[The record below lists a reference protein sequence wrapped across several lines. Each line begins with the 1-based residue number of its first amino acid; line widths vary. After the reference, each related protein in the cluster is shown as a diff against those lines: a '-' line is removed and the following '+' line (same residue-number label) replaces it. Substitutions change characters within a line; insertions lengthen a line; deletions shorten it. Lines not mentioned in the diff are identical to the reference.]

1 LHGSLIISANPGSKM
16 GGRPAAHLRTGIG
29 KRPAA
34 IAAALVV
41 LAFLAAAVPTAIGD
55 TGTLAV
61 TATVISKSQCK
72 FDTTTSTLN
81 FGALDPAVASDVTAS
96 ASVGY
101 VCRGSAPVAAFLFT
115 DDYGQNPS
123 GPGARRMRH
132 AAAPEFLPYDLAFS
146 PASGTVP
153 KNVHR
158 TLTISGTVGWADF
171 RGSMAGAYADSVVV
185 SILP

>member
-1 LHGSLIISANPGSKM
+1 M
-16 GGRPAAHLRTGIG
+16 GGRAAAHPRSGTGKG
-29 KRPAA
+29 PA
-34 IAAALVV
+34 
-41 LAFLAAAVPTAIGD
+41 AFLAAVRAVLLFLAVFVPPAFAD

-61 TATVISKSQCK
+61 TATVLSKSNCK

-81 FGALDPAVASDVTAS
+81 FGALDPAVAADANAT
-96 ASVGY
+96 ASVGF
-101 VCRGSAPVAAFLFT
+101 VCHGSAPVAAFLFT
-115 DDYGQNPS
+115 DDNGQHPS

-132 AAAPEFLPYDLAFS
+132 AAASEFLPYSLAFS

-158 TLTISGTVGWADF
+158 TLTISGTVRGTDF
-171 RGSMAGAYADSVVV
+171 RGSLAGPYTDSVVV

>member
-1 LHGSLIISANPGSKM
+1 MAGFSRK
-16 GGRPAAHLRTGIG
+16 GGRPAALPRSCAGI
-29 KRPAA
+29 RPAA
-34 IAAALVV
+34 
-41 LAFLAAAVPTAIGD
+41 LAAAFAVLAGFLWAGTAAIGD

-61 TATVISKSQCK
+61 TATVLRKSICK
-72 FDTTTSTLN
+72 FDTKTATLD
-81 FGALDPAVASDVTAS
+81 FGALDPAVASDVNAS
-96 ASVGY
+96 SSVDF

-115 DDYGQNPS
+115 DDDGRNPS

-132 AAAPEFLPYDLAFS
+132 AVAPEFLPYDLAVS

-158 TLTISGTVGWADF
+158 MLTISGTVRWADF
-171 RGSMAGAYADSVVV
+171 RGSMAGAYADSVIV

>member
-1 LHGSLIISANPGSKM
+1 MAGFSRKGGASSALP
-16 GGRPAAHLRTGIG
+16 RPLPG
-29 KRPAA
+29 KRPGS
-34 IAAALVV
+34 
-41 LAFLAAAVPTAIGD
+41 FLAAAIAILACLAAVGTAAFGD

-61 TATVISKSQCK
+61 TATVLSKSQCK
-72 FDTTTSTLN
+72 FDTATSTLN
-81 FGALDPAVASDVTAS
+81 FGALDPAVAVDVNAMAS
-96 ASVGY
+96 IDY

-115 DDYGQNPS
+115 DDNGQNPS

-132 AAAPEFLPYDLAFS
+132 AAAPELLPYGLAFS
-146 PASGTVP
+146 PASGTIP

-158 TLTISGTVGWADF
+158 TLTISGTVRWADF